1 MKTFINGIGSVLIA
15 GLCFIGARAVV
26 QNIFESTENRNE
38 ITDLN
43 VVRQGASQN
52 GIPPT
57 YFDVVRQEATQSG
70 ALPVAAEKV
79 IGQMQSLIDSGN
91 LSELEV
97 AYGGITGTELQIR
110 QKLNAD
116 LQRKEIVGE
125 ALVRIILQ
133 SSDLP
138 MQLDEVTILTGMN
151 YEVESG
157 AVVYHYTITKDFSSM
172 PVSFFEELRV
182 ELDNLNPDAAC
193 KTSLGLLKQGFDM
206 IYSYRNEAGEELF
219 RVIRSYERCQA
230 IGFS

>member
-1 MKTFINGIGSVLIA
+1 MKTFINRIGSVLIA

-38 ITDLN
+38 ITD
-43 VVRQGASQN
+43 
-52 GIPPT
+52 
-57 YFDVVRQEATQSG
+57 FDVVRQEASQNGIS
-70 ALPVAAEKV
+70 PVAAEKV
-79 IGQMQSLIDSGN
+79 IGQMQSLQDSGN
-91 LSELEV
+91 LSELEF

-125 ALVRIILQ
+125 ALVRTILQ
-133 SSDLP
+133 SMDLP
-138 MQLDEVTILTGMN
+138 VELDEVTILTGMN

-182 ELDNLNPDAAC
+182 TLDNLNPDATC
-193 KTSLGLLKQGFDM
+193 KVSLGLLKQGFDM

-230 IGFS
+230 LGFS